1 MTHPRVSVIISVFNR
16 TDYLH
21 EAVSSA
27 LNQTH
32 KPHEI
37 IIVDDGS
44 SNPEVQSTLEGFKSN
59 HCSVV
64 SIENRGPA
72 GARNYGRTLAT
83 GDYLLFLDDD
93 DLLLESYIS
102 DNLDNI
108 LKNDLDISYSQ
119 ASVLTMRGEKIPWNL
134 PPFDKRKIMLE
145 NCVYISA
152 LIKASCFDA
161 IGGFDERFVNGH
173 EDHDFW
179 VRMASKDF
187 KFGRVEKPGFLY
199 RQSEGGINGRYAA
212 SVESMVE
219 TNTAISKNSPEL
231 YMENI
236 DVLWGEIIEQRLK
249 IRRYER
255 IYGKVDS
262 ARKAV
267 GRTLRSFKRGS

>member
-16 TDYLH
+16 TDFLH
-21 EAVSSA
+21 EAVDSA

-32 KPHEI
+32 RPHEI

-44 SNPEVQSTLEGFKSN
+44 SNPETLSALESFKSDD
-59 HCSVV
+59 CSVV

-93 DLLLESYIS
+93 DVLLESYIS

-119 ASVLTMRGEKIPWNL
+119 ASVLTMRGERIPWNL
-134 PPFDKRKIMLE
+134 PPFDKRKIILE

-152 LIKASCFDA
+152 LIKSSCFDA

-236 DVLWGEIIEQRLK
+236 DVLWREIIEQRLK

-262 ARKAV
+262 ARKAI
-267 GRTLRSFKRGS
+267 GQTLRSFKRGS